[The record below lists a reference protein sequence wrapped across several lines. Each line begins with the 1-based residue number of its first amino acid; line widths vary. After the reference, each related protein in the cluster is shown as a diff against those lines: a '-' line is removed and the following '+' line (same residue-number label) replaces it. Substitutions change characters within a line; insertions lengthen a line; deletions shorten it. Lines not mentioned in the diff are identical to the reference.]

1 MFAVIL
7 KTRQNITFGVIS
19 TFLGRDSK
27 AFAFNLN
34 TRKIMNKSQK
44 SRLPSGIY

>member
-7 KTRQNITFGVIS
+7 KTRQNITFGA
-19 TFLGRDSK
+19 FLGRDSK